1 MKTKQQKFKE
11 IKEAD
16 KKYKEV
22 IKRGIEKLSNENNK
36 KVLDNFFSRF

>member
-1 MKTKQQKFKE
+1 MRKEKQKLKE

-22 IKRGIEKLSNENNK
+22 IKRGIKKVHENNK
-36 KVLDNFFSRF
+36 KVLDSFFSRF